1 MNEVWK
7 PSAVDPSPE
16 SIRRSISEIID
27 ALDDGGALGVGVADK
42 VKMLVTA
49 YGCAMWEAGRDFRD
63 ASDGCGVSV
72 SYAPP
77 ERH

>member
-1 MNEVWK
+1 MTEVGK
-7 PSAVDPSPE
+7 LSVADQPPE
-16 SIRRSISEIID
+16 RIRRSISEIVD

-63 ASDGCGVSV
+63 ESDGCGVSV

-77 ERH
+77 ERR